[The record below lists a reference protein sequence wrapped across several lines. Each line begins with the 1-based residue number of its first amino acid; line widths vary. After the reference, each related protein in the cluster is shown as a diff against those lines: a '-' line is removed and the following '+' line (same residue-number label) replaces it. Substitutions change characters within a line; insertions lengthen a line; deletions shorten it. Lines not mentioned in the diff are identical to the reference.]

1 MVSPQTEIMRY
12 DLQVI
17 ASWIAKGS
25 RVLDLGCGNGDLL
38 AWLVANKE
46 VRGTGI
52 ERDKEKAA
60 SCIARGL
67 SVLQGDLN
75 TEVEDYPEHSFDYVI
90 LSQTL
95 QQVLEPAVLLRSLS
109 RIGRQVIVSFPNFSH
124 YTIRLQLL
132 VKGLAPKNEQLP
144 YSWYNTPNI
153 RVITLADF
161 RKFAGSVGYTIVR
174 EVAINTDH
182 HDRQGHIVRW
192 FTNLRACY
200 GIFAIEKQSTPTLE
214 NSHVHHKDRKSLH

>member
-1 MVSPQTEIMRY
+1 MVSPESDIMRY
-12 DLQVI
+12 DLQII
-17 ASWIAKGS
+17 ASWIEKGS

-38 AWLVANKE
+38 AWLTANRDIK
-46 VRGTGI
+46 GTGI
-52 ERDKEKAA
+52 EMDKEKAA
-60 SCIARGL
+60 FCIARGL

-75 TEVEDYPEHSFDYVI
+75 TEVEDYPDHSFDYVI

-95 QQVLEPAVLLRSLS
+95 QQVFAPDILLHSLS

-124 YTIRLQLL
+124 YSIRLQLL
-132 VKGLAPKNEQLP
+132 FKGIAPKSEQLP
-144 YSWYNTPNI
+144 YSWYDTPNI

-161 RKFAGSVGYTIVR
+161 RKFAGSVGYTIVK

-192 FTNLRACY
+192 FTDLRACY
-200 GIFAIEKQSTPTLE
+200 GIFAIEKS
-214 NSHVHHKDRKSLH
+214 